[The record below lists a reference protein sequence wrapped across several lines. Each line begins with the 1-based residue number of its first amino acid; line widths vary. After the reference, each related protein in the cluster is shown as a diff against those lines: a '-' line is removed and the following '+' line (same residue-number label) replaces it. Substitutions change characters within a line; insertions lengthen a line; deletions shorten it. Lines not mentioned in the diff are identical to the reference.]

1 MVYLLI
7 CFQQNTA
14 YDMLISDWSSDVCS
28 SDLHNAAPAR
38 CNRSGAGTFGAGIFS
53 PDTCVVKIQHYFA
66 AERNETH
73 EPRKIHRTGKGFSPI
88 RANRGDPA
96 ESSATCAGTSAE
108 GAVGG

>member
-1 MVYLLI
+1 MRR
-7 CFQQNTA
+7 Q
-14 YDMLISDWSSDVCS
+14 
-28 SDLHNAAPAR
+28 HNAAPAR

-108 GAVGG
+108 GAGGGRTRPGGWPYQGKTGRGGGRANGG